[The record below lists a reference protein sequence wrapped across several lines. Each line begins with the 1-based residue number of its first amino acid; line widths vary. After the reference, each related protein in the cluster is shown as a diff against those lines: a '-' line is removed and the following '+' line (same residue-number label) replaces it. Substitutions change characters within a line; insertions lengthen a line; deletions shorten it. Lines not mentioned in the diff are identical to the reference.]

1 MKRVG
6 YLLAAMV
13 GSYIIYTAAF
23 SATVRYKL
31 MIEVALDGVPKS
43 GSGVIEVTY
52 SKNNDPISTAQFS
65 VDVRGEAVIVD
76 LGPRGKLFALLKQGA
91 DSRSGPEYILFRAFN
106 FPGGAMPSPVNRGL
120 SQLKQLSG
128 TVDLPLT
135 SLPLLVRFRD
145 INDPMTVERVDPLD
159 ISKGFGDGA
168 RLVRASLEI
177 VPVGFWPLNSLGIT
191 GEPITTGIE
200 GKLPWWNGPFPWL
213 RPMAGG
219 VFVDT
224 RTEMFEVNKQD
235 FKYPSMPQR

>member
-6 YLLAAMV
+6 FFVAAMV
-13 GSYIIYTAAF
+13 GCCAIYTAVF

-43 GSGVIEVTY
+43 GAGVIEVTY
-52 SKNNDPISTAQFS
+52 SKNNDPISSAEFS

-76 LGPRGKLFALLKQGA
+76 LGPRGKLFALLKEGT

-128 TVDLPLT
+128 KVDLPLT

-145 INDPMTVERVDPLD
+145 INDPKSVEEVDPLD
-159 ISKGFGDGA
+159 IGKSFGGGA
-168 RLVRASLEI
+168 KLVRATIEI
-177 VPVGFWPLNSLGIT
+177 VPVAIWPLNSFGVT
-191 GEPITTGIE
+191 GEPITRGIDK
-200 GKLPWWNGPFPWL
+200 KLIWLNHLDSYNSVPGNPFSSTLPREIRGL
-213 RPMAGG
+213 
-219 VFVDT
+219 
-224 RTEMFEVNKQD
+224 
-235 FKYPSMPQR
+235 